1 VLPYFDRGQTI
12 LLVHNTCTTQEEME
26 WAADYAK
33 QKGIRLQYCLCI
45 NANLYIEN
53 KLPPVNVLYQTG
65 APVVIGTDSYSSN
78 WQLSVASE
86 IKSLH
91 DHFPSISLETIL
103 HWATLQGAHA
113 LQWEEQLGSFEKG
126 KKPGLVL
133 LDIEAG
139 RSQRIG

>member
-33 QKGIRLQYCLCI
+33 QKGLRLQYCLCI

-53 KLPPVNVLYQTG
+53 KVPPANLLYQTG
-65 APVVIGTDSYSSN
+65 ASVVMGTDSYSSN
-78 WQLSVASE
+78 WQLSIASE

-91 DHFPSISLETIL
+91 QHFPTIPLDTIL
-103 HWATLQGAHA
+103 HWATLQGARA
-113 LQWEEQLGSFEKG
+113 LQWDDRLGSFEKG
-126 KKPGLVL
+126 KKPRLTL
-133 LDIEAG
+133 LDIQAG
-139 RSQRIG
+139 TSSRII